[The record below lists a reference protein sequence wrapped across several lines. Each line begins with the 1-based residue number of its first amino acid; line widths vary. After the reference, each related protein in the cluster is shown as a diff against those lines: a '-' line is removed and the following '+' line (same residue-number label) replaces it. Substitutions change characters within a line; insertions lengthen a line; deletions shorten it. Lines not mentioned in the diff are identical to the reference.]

1 MKTAE
6 IRQKFLTYFESHGH
20 SIQQSAPLV
29 PHNDNTLLFVNAGM
43 VPFKDFFTGAAK
55 TPFNRAVSC
64 QRCVRA
70 GGKHNDL
77 DNVGYT
83 ARHHTFFEMLGNF
96 SVGDYFKSEA
106 IRFCWDFLT
115 VELGLPKDKLWVS
128 VFEDDD
134 EAADIWVKG
143 IGFPLERISRCG
155 AKDNFW
161 QMGDTG
167 PCGPCSEVFYDHGD
181 HIEGG
186 PPGTPEEDGDRFI
199 EIWNLVF
206 MQFDRHQDGTLVP
219 LKSTGVDTGMGL
231 ERLAAVIQHENN
243 NYDIDIFKELTNA
256 VAALVPKEQGV
267 KSSHASVRVIADHI
281 RSTAFMIVD
290 GISPSNEGRGY
301 VLRRIIRRAIR
312 HGHKLGISEIFF
324 YKLVSVLSIQNKLA
338 YPELFSNQNQ
348 VEQILKKEEERF
360 IQTLDTGMSILENAI
375 EDIAGSEI
383 SGEVAFKLYDTYGF
397 PIDLTA
403 DVARERGLTIDMAGF
418 DSEMNI
424 QKERARKAGDFES
437 KKSSVVIEN
446 PTEFLGY
453 DYFVN
458 NATITAIIKNN
469 ESVNEL
475 SEGQEAIVILDQS
488 CFYGESGGQVGDQG
502 NLSNKSSQFK
512 VSDTQKQASSA
523 FEHFGILDSG
533 SLKVGDKV
541 NAIVDIDRR
550 KKIMGNHSA
559 THLLHE
565 SLRLILGDKVNQKG
579 SLVEP
584 DKLRF
589 DFSHDEPVSK
599 SNLDQVEALVNKQIL
614 GNSEVITEETD
625 IESAKKKGAMALFGE
640 KYGENVRVLSMGD
653 DNFSVELCGGT
664 HVKRLGD
671 IGRFKIISE
680 SGIASGVRRIEAVT
694 GEEAYKLD
702 KSNEDSLDMIANLT
716 KSNSIN
722 RLEKIKK
729 LISNQ
734 KSLEKQISNFQKQ
747 LANDQSG
754 ELIAKAENING
765 VKLLATEVSGVS
777 AKDLRDLADKLK
789 DKLGA
794 AVVVLA
800 VVSGKK
806 VSLISAVTK
815 NLTDKYQA
823 GTILNHVA
831 SQIGGKGGGRADM
844 AQGGGTEPEKLKDA
858 LNSVKDLIG

>member
-96 SVGDYFKSEA
+96 SFGDYFKSEA

-134 EAADIWVKG
+134 EAADIWVNE

-206 MQFDRHQDGTLVP
+206 MQFDRQQDGTLVP

-243 NYDIDIFKELTNA
+243 NYDIDSFKELTNA
-256 VAALVPKEQGV
+256 VAALVPNEQGIE
-267 KSSHASVRVIADHI
+267 STHASVRVIADHI

-338 YPELFSNQNQ
+338 YPELISNQDQ

-360 IQTLDTGMSILENAI
+360 IQTLDTGMSILESAI
-375 EDIAGSEI
+375 EDISGSEI

-397 PIDLTA
+397 PVDLTA

-446 PTEFLGY
+446 PTNFLGY
-453 DYFVN
+453 DHFDN

-475 SEGQEAIVILDQS
+475 NEGQEAIVILDQS
-488 CFYGESGGQVGDQG
+488 SFYGESGGQVGDQG
-502 NLSNKSSQFK
+502 NLSNKTSQFK

-589 DFSHDEPVSK
+589 DFSHDEAVSK

-653 DNFSVELCGGT
+653 ENFSVELCGGT
-664 HVKRLGD
+664 HVQRLGD

-680 SGIASGVRRIEAVT
+680 SGIASGIRRIEAVT
-694 GEEAYKLD
+694 GLEAYKLD
-702 KSNEDSLDMIANLT
+702 KINEDNLDMIASLT
-716 KSNSIN
+716 KSNSVN
-722 RLEKIKK
+722 LLEKIKQ
-729 LISNQ
+729 LISDQ
-734 KSLEKQISNFQKQ
+734 KSLEKQITNFQKQ
-747 LANDQSG
+747 LASDQSVD
-754 ELIAKAENING
+754 LISKAENING
-765 VKLLATEVSGVS
+765 IKLLATEVSGVS

-789 DKLGA
+789 DKLGT